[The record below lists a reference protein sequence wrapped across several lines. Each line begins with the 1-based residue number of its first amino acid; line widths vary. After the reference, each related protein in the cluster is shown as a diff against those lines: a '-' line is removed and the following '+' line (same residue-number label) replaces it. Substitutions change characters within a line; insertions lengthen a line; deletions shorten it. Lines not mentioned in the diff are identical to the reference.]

1 MGNTVWEKLN
11 KTELKKLHAFNE
23 DYRVFLSNSKTERT
37 FVTNSVAFAE
47 AHGFKPVETAKKLKA
62 GDRYYAVNKGKNVI
76 LFVMG
81 KKAINRRY
89 EYLRCTYRFTSY
101 GPQAKATL

>member
-11 KTELKKLHAFNE
+11 KTELKKLHTFNE

-47 AHGFKPVETAKKLKA
+47 AQGFKSK
-62 GDRYYAVNKGKNVI
+62 
-76 LFVMG
+76 
-81 KKAINRRY
+81 
-89 EYLRCTYRFTSY
+89 
-101 GPQAKATL
+101 